1 MMRQKRF
8 LRMILAVAVV
18 SALFISC
25 MAAFAGASAGSGR
38 GDVLVLFHIPLQA
51 SSVES
56 AAFEDMLLSSA
67 RGLAESAGARHVRSY
82 PAIAAAT
89 GVGMSH
95 MASDSMGTEELA
107 AALSARPE
115 VTGVYPNHRV
125 RAVKTPNDPSYRELW
140 GMERIGAPDA
150 WEVSTG
156 SRSVIVAVVDTGID
170 YTHPDLAANVVKDV
184 DGRQGFDSVNN
195 DRDPF
200 DDYGHGTHVAGTIG
214 AVGNNSV
221 GVAGVNWTTGLLGVK
236 VLDDEGYGTDA
247 QVLAGLDYVLDQK
260 RRGLN
265 VRVVNMS
272 IGGWLTPSEGA
283 PYRVTLKALSDADV
297 LMVSAAGNETQDIDN
312 PIGYFDLREGWVDLR
327 GKLCYPACVR
337 LANTI
342 SVASTG
348 FGNNLSSF
356 SNYSPNYVDL
366 ASPGEGVLSTIP
378 DNDYDS
384 YDGTSMATPHV
395 SGTAALLAA
404 AHPGETASQIKA
416 RILNGVTPDANL
428 NGKVAR
434 SGRLNASAAIRGE
447 TPGPGPDPFVSVTGV
462 TISPETLRI
471 AIGQSATLTA
481 YITPANATNQ
491 NVNWTSSDKSIV
503 DGVQSGLSATVRGV
517 TSGSAVITV
526 TTEDGGYTA
535 RCAVTVSGSNPFP
548 DLGGCSVGGGGVLL
562 LMLIAPVLL
571 LAAGARRHG

>member
-1 MMRQKRF
+1 M
-8 LRMILAVAVV
+8 
-18 SALFISC
+18 
-25 MAAFAGASAGSGR
+25 
-38 GDVLVLFHIPLQA
+38 
-51 SSVES
+51 ES

-67 RGLAESAGARHVRSY
+67 RGIAESAGARHVRSY

-89 GVGMSH
+89 GVGMAH
-95 MASDSMGTEELA
+95 MASDSLSTEELG
-107 AALSARPE
+107 AALSTRPE
-115 VTGVYPNHRV
+115 VAGVYPNHRV
-125 RAVKTPNDPSYRELW
+125 RAMKTPNDPSYRELW

-170 YTHPDLAANVVKDV
+170 YTHPDLAANVVKDL
-184 DGRQGFDSVNN
+184 DGQQGFDSVNN

-272 IGGWLTPSEGA
+272 IGGWLTPSEGRLPGDDEGTVGRGRA
-283 PYRVTLKALSDADV
+283 
-297 LMVSAAGNETQDIDN
+297 MVSAAGNETQDIDN
-312 PIGYFDLREGWVDLR
+312 PIGYLDLREGWVDLR
-327 GKLCYPACVR
+327 VKLCYPACVR

-342 SVASTG
+342 SVASMG
-348 FGNNLSSF
+348 AGNNLSYF

-366 ASPGEGVLSTIP
+366 AAPGEGVLSTIP
-378 DNDYDS
+378 GNDYDS
-384 YDGTSMATPHV
+384 YEGTSMATPHV

-462 TISPETLRI
+462 TISSETLRI
-471 AIGQSATLTA
+471 AIGQNATLTA

-491 NVNWTSSDKSIV
+491 NVNWTSSDRSIV

-517 TSGSAVITV
+517 ASGSAVITV

-535 RCAVTVSGSNPFP
+535 RCAVSVSGSNPFP

>member
-1 MMRQKRF
+1 MMRKRRF

-51 SSVES
+51 SSG
-56 AAFEDMLLSSA
+56 AGATFEETLLSSA
-67 RGLAESAGARHVRSY
+67 HSVAESIGARAVRTY

-297 LMVSAAGNETQDIDN
+297 LMVSAAGNEAQDIDN
-312 PIGYFDLREGWVDLR
+312 PTGYLDLKEGWVDLR

-342 SVASTG
+342 SVASMG
-348 FGNNLSSF
+348 AGNNLSYF

-366 ASPGEGVLSTIP
+366 AAPGEGVLSTIP
-378 DNDYDS
+378 GNGYDS

-416 RILNGVTPDANL
+416 RILNGVTPDANFNRL
-428 NGKVAR
+428 VAR
-434 SGRLNASAAIRGE
+434 NGRLNASAAIRGE
-447 TPGPGPDPFVSVTGV
+447 TPTPGPDPFISVTGV
-462 TISPETLRI
+462 TVSPETLRI
-471 AIGQSATLTA
+471 AAGQNTTVTA

-517 TSGSAVITV
+517 STGRAVITV

-535 RCAVTVSGSNPFP
+535 QCVVSVSGSTPFP
-548 DLGGCSVGGGGVLL
+548 ELGGCSVGGGGAFLL
-562 LMLIAPVLL
+562 VLIAPALL
-571 LAAGARRHG
+571 LAAGTRRHG